1 MTRVYK
7 KSDTAPR
14 DTNDNS
20 SSVNMK
26 AHFDEPFD
34 AACVSS
40 ILIPSQEHHRRI
52 SEKSLMQ
59 LLKSIQRRTS
69 GNMCFGRLR
78 NANASECT
86 GILPEYYWADCSQ
99 LWNRLP
105 GQGIAIT
112 LYTIEPSGYLGM
124 VAQFVLGILE
134 RNMRDFQVLASALER

>member
-7 KSDTAPR
+7 KSDTAPQ
-14 DTNDNS
+14 DINCNS

-40 ILIPSQEHHRRI
+40 IPTPSQEYHRRV

-78 NANASECT
+78 NGNASECT

-112 LYTIEPSGYLGM
+112 LYIEPSGCLGE
-124 VAQFVLGILE
+124 VTQFVLGILE